1 MFFMASSTFFMDKY
15 EPDGA
20 ASWEISPDVWR
31 DPPLLRVSRVTENVP
46 PRAPPALAEVLMV
59 WISRSSTAVVVT
71 SWISFTSIVAVVI
84 VCTSFGPVFVVVVRV
99 CTSWVPGSVSHSTL

>member
-1 MFFMASSTFFMDKY
+1 MAAARPRS
-15 EPDGA
+15 PDGA

-71 SWISFTSIVAVVI
+71 C
-84 VCTSFGPVFVVVVRV
+84 VCVCVCVSGGGVVVVV
-99 CTSWVPGSVSHSTL
+99 SEGGGYEGSQARETRAR